1 MKHWYHIDCLLD
13 SFKTQRAT
21 TKTIETIDDISGWET
36 IGDLDKDLIMEKLE
50 QLPKFNKNSGAS
62 IAAGTSNNVVRN
74 CLCLCLYFGFQF
86 FFFIFFFCILTDI
99 LLGGWWFFI
108 FSLFFFLSLN

>member
-1 MKHWYHIDCLLD
+1 MIIIALYCTSISYIYSSGLMKHWYHIDCLLD

-62 IAAGTSNNVVRN
+62 VAAGTTNNVRN
-74 CLCLCLYFGFQF
+74 CLYFGLQF
-86 FFFIFFFCILTDI
+86 CAY
-99 LLGGWWFFI
+99 
-108 FSLFFFLSLN
+108 

>member
-62 IAAGTSNNVVRN
+62 VAAGTSNNVRN
-74 CLCLCLYFGFQF
+74 CLLFIFWFTILCIFKHPYLRVFGLCFLTHGFSYF
-86 FFFIFFFCILTDI
+86 FFRYQD
-99 LLGGWWFFI
+99 
-108 FSLFFFLSLN
+108 

>member
-1 MKHWYHIDCLLD
+1 MKQWYHIDCLLD

-62 IAAGTSNNVVRN
+62 IAAGTSNKVRN
-74 CLCLCLYFGFQF
+74 CLYVGFQF
-86 FFFIFFFCILTDI
+86 FAYLNRI
-99 LLGGWWFFI
+99 LLYRRAMW
-108 FSLFFFLSLN
+108 

>member
-1 MKHWYHIDCLLD
+1 MIIIALCVFCKGISYIYSSGLMKHWYHIDCLLD

-21 TKTIETIDDISGWET
+21 TKSIETIDDISGWET

-62 IAAGTSNNVVRN
+62 IAAGTSSNVRN
-74 CLCLCLYFGFQF
+74 CLCLCFGFQF
-86 FFFIFFFCILTDI
+86 FV
-99 LLGGWWFFI
+99 
-108 FSLFFFLSLN
+108 